1 METSMRPSKGALT
14 RLGREAAAYLD
25 EATARSTA
33 RARARDAF
41 AAATLAR
48 DASGVPRI
56 PRLAGA
62 ALPSW
67 SGLRGALAG
76 AAFALVAAWAVG
88 LDRRPAPLTFTVGST
103 PGAAGA
109 WIGARGN
116 VPLPVRFSDGT
127 QMTLDG
133 GANARVFAVDGN
145 GAHVVLERGA
155 AHAAVVHTGTSRWSI
170 GVGPYDVRVTG
181 TRFDVAWDPITQKFS
196 LDLEE
201 GSVLVEGCGLRERRV
216 VAGQSMRATCGES
229 EAPAPE
235 TSAAATPASTPVPSA
250 AATPISSPAPA
261 EPRPAVTAE
270 AEPAWNDLALA
281 GRYTEALA
289 RVRADYD
296 ARCNSL
302 SPSDLLLLADV
313 ARYAGDVARAKQA
326 WLALRTRFPE
336 DARASSA
343 AFFLGRTAFEEGAF
357 ADAEQWF
364 DVSLRESPSG
374 PLAREAAGRLIE
386 ACQRAGDAD
395 AARRAARRYLSE
407 YPTGP
412 HAKLAESVVRD

>member
-1 METSMRPSKGALT
+1 MM
-14 RLGREAAAYLD
+14 LD
-25 EATARSTA
+25 
-33 RARARDAF
+33 
-41 AAATLAR
+41 
-48 DASGVPRI
+48 SG
-56 PRLAGA
+56 
-62 ALPSW
+62 
-67 SGLRGALAG
+67 
-76 AAFALVAAWAVG
+76 
-88 LDRRPAPLTFTVGST
+88 
-103 PGAAGA
+103 
-109 WIGARGN
+109 
-116 VPLPVRFSDGT
+116 SD
-127 QMTLDG
+127 
-133 GANARVFAVDGN
+133 ARVFAIDGQ
-145 GAHVVLERGA
+145 GARVVLERGG

-181 TRFDVAWDPITQKFS
+181 TRFDVAWDPVAQKFS

-201 GSVLVEGCGLRERRV
+201 GSVLVEGCGLRQRRV
-216 VAGQSMRATCGES
+216 VAGQSVRVTCGGGS
-229 EAPAPE
+229 EIPP
-235 TSAAATPASTPVPSA
+235 PVAPSA
-250 AATPISSPAPA
+250 AAATSTQPTSTPVISTPATSTPATAAPA
-261 EPRPAVTAE
+261 TAKPRPTGTVE

-281 GRYTEALA
+281 GRYAEALA

-313 ARYAGDVARAKQA
+313 ARYAGDVARAKRA
-326 WLALRTRFPE
+326 WLALRARFPA

-357 ADAEQWF
+357 ADAERWF

-395 AARRAARRYLSE
+395 SARRAARRYLSE

-412 HAKLAESVVRD
+412 HAKVAERVIAE